1 MAKKPVDLL
10 IHNGVLVLMDDQK
23 TMLEGASI
31 AVRDGVIVE
40 IGTDITPNARRTI
53 DAQGN
58 AVLPG
63 FVDAHM
69 HECLLRGYAEDLPL
83 MEWLDTI
90 CFPKD
95 RAYEPHHMRAAALMG
110 QLEMIRGG
118 ITTFIDI
125 FRFPAEAAQVAEKS
139 GLRAIFSP
147 QIIESTPGAGETIE
161 TNEAFVRD
169 WKDRVPGRI
178 FTWFGPH
185 APYSVSS
192 EGYRRI
198 RELADHYEVGI
209 HTHLCETAYEVELIR
224 EQQGCTPVEYL
235 DRLGVLGP
243 DCVAAHCVHLTEG
256 DIELLAERDVG
267 VAYNPASNMKLAS
280 GVAPIPELVDAGVR
294 VGLGTDSNLSNNNLD
309 MFEDMRLGAML
320 QKLHRDDAAAMPAY
334 DMLRMATL
342 GSANCLGL
350 SDEIGSLEVGKRA
363 DLIIVDLHVPHMW
376 PALHGQDSN
385 LVEQLVYSAGSH
397 DVLTTIVDGEVLM
410 EDREMNTLDPAEIE
424 HFVRDAALDLIKKG
438 GIRSAK
444 LQTIGRN

>member
-1 MAKKPVDLL
+1 MAEESVDLL
-10 IHNGVLVLMDDQK
+10 ITNGVLVTMDDQQ
-23 TMLEGASI
+23 TILDGASL
-31 AVRDGVIVE
+31 AVLDGAIVD
-40 IGTDITPNARRTI
+40 IGTDVNVTARRTI

-63 FVDAHM
+63 LVDAHM

-83 MEWLDTI
+83 MQWLETI

-110 QLEMIRGG
+110 QLEMIQGG

-125 FRFPAEAAQVAEKS
+125 FRFPDEAAQVAETS

-161 TNEAFVRD
+161 SNETFVRE

-185 APYSVSS
+185 APYSVSA
-192 EGYRRI
+192 EAYQRI
-198 RELADHYEVGI
+198 RQLADQYEVGI
-209 HTHLCETAYEVELIR
+209 HTHLCETASEVALIQ
-224 EQQGCTPVEYL
+224 EQHGCTPVEHL
-235 DRLGVLGP
+235 DRLGVLGS
-243 DCVAAHCVHLTEG
+243 DCLAAHCIHLTDG
-256 DIELLAERDVG
+256 DIELLAERDVA

-280 GVAPIPELVDAGVR
+280 GVAPIPQLLEAGVR

-320 QKLHRDDAAAMPAY
+320 QKLHREDAAAMPAY
-334 DMLRMATL
+334 QILEMATL
-342 GSANCLGL
+342 GSARCLGL
-350 SDEIGSLEVGKRA
+350 ENLVGSLEIGKRA
-363 DLIIVDLHVPHMW
+363 DIIVVDLHTAHMW

-385 LVEQLVYSAGSH
+385 LVEQLVYSASSN
-397 DVLTTIVDGEVLM
+397 DVLTTVVDGRVLM
-410 EDREMNTLDPAEIE
+410 EDRHVKTLHSEEIE
-424 HFVRDAALDLIKKG
+424 DIVRQAAEDLIEKG

-444 LQTIGRN
+444 LRTL